1 MALSTAAAAREVR
14 RHPRPDRGPLFV
26 AAAIAALPLTVL
38 LALALSATGAPT
50 EDMRH
55 LFEHVVPGV
64 LLNTVVLV
72 FGVTLLAG
80 LLGTA
85 LAWLVSTYD
94 FPLRS
99 LFAWALLLPMAIPAY
114 VLAFV
119 AIAGLDFAGPVQ
131 TALRGIFGPDL
142 RLPPIRSTGGVILVM
157 SLALYPYVYLLA
169 RGAFATQGRRAL
181 EVAASLGLTPRQAL
195 LRVQLPMA
203 RPWIAGGMALVA
215 METLADFGT
224 VAVFNYDTFTTA
236 IWRAWSALYSIEAA
250 LQLAGLLVL
259 LVAVAL
265 AFEQR
270 AQAAQRHTALG
281 GTAAPRHRLRGWR
294 AAAATALPASVLLS
308 ALLLPGIALL
318 SWAAQHAAK
327 DLDADWWAAAGRS
340 MALGLMAAAL
350 VCTLAIALAYAVRVR
365 SDPVTR
371 GLARIATLGYALPG
385 AVLAVG
391 VFVPMAGLNNLL
403 ESAARAVGGDW
414 PGYLQ
419 GSVAV
424 LLLAYAVRFLAVGHA
439 PIEANLGR
447 ITPRIDDGAR
457 LLGAT
462 GFALLR
468 RVHLPLLRTGLLT
481 AAVLVFVDV
490 MKEMPITLMTRP
502 FGWDTLAIRV
512 FELTSEGEWTRAA
525 LPALAIVLVG
535 LLPIALLLRRADRPD
550 RG

>member
-1 MALSTAAAAREVR
+1 MSAAAAGAIDERSA
-14 RHPRPDRGPLFV
+14 RGRGRTPLLI
-26 AAAIAALPLTVL
+26 AAAVAALPVTVL
-38 LALALSATGAPT
+38 IALAVGAVAAPAA
-50 EDMRH
+50 DMRH
-55 LFEHVVPGV
+55 LLEHVVPGV

-72 FGVTLLAG
+72 VGVTLLAG

-85 LAWLVSTYD
+85 LAWLVTGYD
-94 FPLRS
+94 FPLRP
-99 LFAWALLLPMAIPAY
+99 LFTWALLLPMAIPAY

-131 TALRGIFGPDL
+131 TALREAFGADL
-142 RLPPIRSTGGVILVM
+142 RLPPIRSTGGVVLVM

-181 EVAASLGLTPRQAL
+181 EIAASLGLTPRQAL

-203 RPWIAGGMALVA
+203 RPWIAGGLALVA

-250 LQLAGLLVL
+250 LQLAGALVL

-265 AFEQR
+265 VFEQR
-270 AQAAQRHTALG
+270 ARAAQRHTALG
-281 GTAAPRHRLRGWR
+281 GPAAPRRRLTGWR
-294 AAAATALPASVLLS
+294 AAAATAAPATVLLL
-308 ALLLPGIALL
+308 ALVLPGIALV
-318 SWAAQHAAK
+318 SWAMRHAAH
-327 DLDADWWAAAGRS
+327 DLDADGWAAVGRS
-340 MALGLMAAAL
+340 VALGLMAAAL
-350 VCTLAIALAYAVRVR
+350 VCTLALALAYAVRARPDGPTR
-365 SDPVTR
+365 S
-371 GLARIATLGYALPG
+371 LARLATLGYALPG
-385 AVLAVG
+385 MVLAVG
-391 VFVPMAGLNNLL
+391 VFLPAAGLNSLL
-403 ESAARAVGGDW
+403 ESAARTVGFEW
-414 PGYLQ
+414 TGYLQ
-419 GSVAV
+419 GTVAV

-439 PIEANLGR
+439 PIDAHLGR

-481 AAVLVFVDV
+481 AAALVFVDV

-502 FGWDTLAIRV
+502 FGWDTLAVRV
-512 FELTSEGEWTRAA
+512 FEFTSEGEWTRAA

-535 LLPIALLLRRADRPD
+535 LLPVALLLKRAERPD
-550 RG
+550 

>member
-1 MALSTAAAAREVR
+1 MSVDGGVADHTRHR
-14 RHPRPDRGPLFV
+14 RGPQARGPLV
-26 AAAIAALPLTVL
+26 IAAAIAALPVTVL
-38 LALALSATGAPT
+38 IALAVGGLGAPA
-50 EDMRH
+50 DAMRH

-72 FGVTLLAG
+72 FGVTLSAG

-85 LAWLVSTYD
+85 LAWLIAMHD
-94 FPLRS
+94 FPLRHF
-99 LFAWALLLPMAIPAY
+99 FAWALLLPMAIPAY

-131 TALRGIFGPDL
+131 TWLRGVFGPEF
-142 RLPPIRSTGGVILVM
+142 RLPPIRSTGGVVLVM

-181 EVAASLGLTPRQAL
+181 EVAASLGLTPRQTL

-203 RPWIAGGMALVA
+203 RPWIAGGLALVA

-270 AQAAQRHTALG
+270 ARADQRHTALG
-281 GTAAPRHRLRGWR
+281 GTAAPRRRLTGWR
-294 AAAATALPASVLLS
+294 AVVATAAPASVLLV
-308 ALLLPGIALL
+308 ALVLPCYALIG
-318 SWAAQHAAK
+318 WALHHAAH

-340 MALGLMAAAL
+340 VALGLMAAAL
-350 VCTLAIALAYAVRVR
+350 VCSLALTLAYAVRAR
-365 SDPVTR
+365 TDGAMR
-371 GLARIATLGYALPG
+371 GLARLATLGYALPG

-391 VFVPMAGLNNLL
+391 VFVPMAGLNNLF
-403 ESAARAVGGDW
+403 EAAARALGTDW
-414 PGYLQ
+414 PWYLQ

-447 ITPRIDDGAR
+447 ITRSLDDGAR

-462 GFALLR
+462 GLALLR

-481 AAVLVFVDV
+481 AAALVFVDV

-502 FGWDTLAIRV
+502 FGWDTLAVRV
-512 FELTSEGEWTRAA
+512 FEFTSEGEWTRAA
-525 LPALAIVLVG
+525 LPSLAIVLVG
-535 LLPIALLLRRADRPD
+535 LLPVALLLKRAERPD
-550 RG
+550 

>member
-1 MALSTAAAAREVR
+1 MQQG
-14 RHPRPDRGPLFV
+14 RGPLLI
-26 AAAIAALPLTVL
+26 AAAVAALPATVL
-38 LALALSATGAPT
+38 AALFLGAFGAPG
-50 EDMRH
+50 DDLRH
-55 LFEHVVPGV
+55 LLEHVVPGV
-64 LLNTVVLV
+64 LVNTLVLV
-72 FGVTLLAG
+72 VGVTLLAG
-80 LLGTA
+80 LLGAA
-85 LAWLVSTYD
+85 LAWLVSACE

-99 LFAWALLLPMAIPAY
+99 LFSWALLLPMAIPAY

-131 TALRGIFGPDL
+131 TWLRGVFGPDL
-142 RLPPIRSTGGVILVM
+142 RLPPIRSTGGVIVVM

-203 RPWIAGGMALVA
+203 RPWIAGGAALVA

-270 AQAAQRHTALG
+270 ARAAQHHTALG
-281 GTAAPRHRLRGWR
+281 GLEAPRRRLSGWR
-294 AAAATALPASVLLS
+294 AAAATALPATVLLL
-308 ALLLPGIALL
+308 ALVLPGIALVE
-318 SWAAQHAAK
+318 WAWDHAAR
-327 DLDADWWAAAGRS
+327 DLDADWLRAAGRS
-340 MALGLMAAAL
+340 VALGLMAAGL
-350 VCTLAIALAYAVRVR
+350 VCALALALAYAVRARPDGAV
-365 SDPVTR
+365 R

-391 VFVPMAGLNNLL
+391 VFVPVAALNNLF
-403 ESAARAVGGDW
+403 EAAGRALGADW

-424 LLLAYAVRFLAVGHA
+424 LLLAYAVRFLAVAHA
-439 PIEANLGR
+439 PVEANLGR
-447 ITPRIDDGAR
+447 ISRAIDDGAR

-462 GFALLR
+462 GPALLR
-468 RVHLPLLRTGLLT
+468 RVHLPLLRPGLVT
-481 AAVLVFVDV
+481 AAALVFVDV

-502 FGWDTLAIRV
+502 FGWDTLAVRV

-525 LPALAIVLVG
+525 LPALAIVLAG
-535 LLPIALLLRRADRPD
+535 LLPVALLLRRAEHADR
-550 RG
+550 

>member
-1 MALSTAAAAREVR
+1 MGARV
-14 RHPRPDRGPLFV
+14 HHGRGSLLT
-26 AAAIAALPLTVL
+26 AAAIAALPITVL
-38 LALALSATGAPT
+38 ITLAWGAFGAPAA
-50 EDMRH
+50 DMQH
-55 LFEHVVPGV
+55 LFDHVVPGV
-64 LLNTVVLV
+64 LLNTLVLV
-72 FGVTLLAG
+72 VGVTLLAG

-85 LAWLVSTYD
+85 LAWLVTAYE

-99 LFAWALLLPMAIPAY
+99 LFSWALLLPMAIPAY

-131 TALRGIFGPDL
+131 TALRGVFGADL

-169 RGAFATQGRRAL
+169 RGAFTTQGRRAM

-195 LRVQLPMA
+195 LRVQLPLA
-203 RPWIAGGMALVA
+203 RPWIAGGAALVA

-250 LQLAGLLVL
+250 LQLAGALVL

-265 AFEQR
+265 MFEQR
-270 AQAAQRHTALG
+270 ARAAQRHTALG
-281 GTAAPRHRLRGWR
+281 GPDAPRHRLTGGR
-294 AAAATALPASVLLS
+294 AIAATALPATVLLL
-308 ALLLPGIALL
+308 ALVLPGIALVT
-318 SWAAQHAAK
+318 WALGHAAR

-340 MALGLMAAAL
+340 VALGLMAAAL
-350 VCTLAIALAYAVRVR
+350 VCTLAVALAYAVRTR
-365 SDPVTR
+365 PDGATR
-371 GLARIATLGYALPG
+371 GLARLATLGYALPG

-391 VFVPMAGLNNLL
+391 VFLPMAGLNNLL
-403 ESAARAVGGDW
+403 EAAARTLGTDW

-424 LLLAYAVRFLAVGHA
+424 LLLAYAVRFLAVAHA

-447 ITPRIDDGAR
+447 ITRSIDDGAR
-457 LLGAT
+457 LLGAD
-462 GFALLR
+462 GLALLR
-468 RVHLPLLRTGLLT
+468 RVHLPLLRTGTLT
-481 AAVLVFVDV
+481 AAALVFVDV

-502 FGWDTLAIRV
+502 FGWDTLAVRV

-535 LLPIALLLRRADRPD
+535 LLPVALLLRRAERP
-550 RG
+550 G

>member
-1 MALSTAAAAREVR
+1 MTAAATPAIDGRAMGARVY
-14 RHPRPDRGPLFV
+14 HGRGPLLT
-26 AAAIAALPLTVL
+26 AAVVAALPVTVL
-38 LALALSATGAPT
+38 ITLAWGAFGAPAA
-50 EDMRH
+50 DMQH
-55 LFEHVVPGV
+55 LFDHVVPGV
-64 LLNTVVLV
+64 LLNTLVLV
-72 FGVTLLAG
+72 VGVTLLAG

-85 LAWLVSTYD
+85 LAWLVTAYE

-99 LFAWALLLPMAIPAY
+99 LFSWALLLPMAIPAY

-131 TALRGIFGPDL
+131 TALRGVFGADL

-157 SLALYPYVYLLA
+157 TLALYPYVYLLA
-169 RGAFATQGRRAL
+169 RGAFATQGRRAM
-181 EVAASLGLTPRQAL
+181 EVAASFGLTPRQAL
-195 LRVQLPMA
+195 LRVQLPLA
-203 RPWIAGGMALVA
+203 RPWIAGGAALVA

-250 LQLAGLLVL
+250 LQLAGALVL

-265 AFEQR
+265 MFEQR
-270 AQAAQRHTALG
+270 ARAAQRHTALG
-281 GTAAPRHRLRGWR
+281 GPDAPRHRLTGGR
-294 AAAATALPASVLLS
+294 AAAATALPATVLLL
-308 ALLLPGIALL
+308 ALVLPGIALVA
-318 SWAAQHAAK
+318 WALGHAAR

-340 MALGLMAAAL
+340 VALGLMAAAL
-350 VCTLAIALAYAVRVR
+350 VCTLAVALAYAVRAR
-365 SDPVTR
+365 PDGATR
-371 GLARIATLGYALPG
+371 GLARLATLGYALPG

-391 VFVPMAGLNNLL
+391 VFLPMAGLNNLL
-403 ESAARAVGGDW
+403 EAAARTLGTDW

-424 LLLAYAVRFLAVGHA
+424 LLLAYAVRFLAVAHA

-447 ITPRIDDGAR
+447 ITRSIDDGAR
-457 LLGAT
+457 LLGAD
-462 GFALLR
+462 GLALLR
-468 RVHLPLLRTGLLT
+468 RVHLPLLRTGTLT
-481 AAVLVFVDV
+481 AAALVFVDV

-502 FGWDTLAIRV
+502 FGWDTLAVRV

-535 LLPIALLLRRADRPD
+535 LLPVALLLRRAERP
-550 RG
+550 G

>member
-1 MALSTAAAAREVR
+1 MTEAGTTAIDGRAMGARVHHGRGALST
-14 RHPRPDRGPLFV
+14 
-26 AAAIAALPLTVL
+26 AAAIAALPVTVL
-38 LALALSATGAPT
+38 ITLAWGAFGAPAA
-50 EDMRH
+50 DMQH
-55 LFEHVVPGV
+55 LFDHVVPGV
-64 LLNTVVLV
+64 LLNTLVLV
-72 FGVTLLAG
+72 VGVTLLAG
-80 LLGTA
+80 LLGTT
-85 LAWLVSTYD
+85 LAWLVTAYE

-99 LFAWALLLPMAIPAY
+99 VFSWALLLPMAIPAY

-131 TALRGIFGPDL
+131 TALRGVFGADL

-157 SLALYPYVYLLA
+157 TLALYPYVYLLA
-169 RGAFATQGRRAL
+169 RGAFATQGRRAM

-195 LRVQLPMA
+195 LRVQLPLA
-203 RPWIAGGMALVA
+203 RPWIAGGAALVA

-250 LQLAGLLVL
+250 LQLAGMLVL

-265 AFEQR
+265 MFEQR
-270 AQAAQRHTALG
+270 ARAAQRHTALG
-281 GTAAPRHRLRGWR
+281 GPNAPRHRLTGGR
-294 AAAATALPASVLLS
+294 AAAATALPAAVLLL
-308 ALLLPGIALL
+308 ALVLPGIALVT
-318 SWAAQHAAK
+318 WALGHAAR

-340 MALGLMAAAL
+340 VALGLMAAAL
-350 VCTLAIALAYAVRVR
+350 VCTLAVALAYAVRTR
-365 SDPVTR
+365 PDGATR
-371 GLARIATLGYALPG
+371 GLARLATLGYALPG

-391 VFVPMAGLNNLL
+391 VFLPMAGLNNLL
-403 ESAARAVGGDW
+403 EAAARTLGTDW

-424 LLLAYAVRFLAVGHA
+424 LLLAYAVRFLAVAHA

-447 ITPRIDDGAR
+447 ITRSIDDGAR
-457 LLGAT
+457 LLGAD
-462 GFALLR
+462 GVALLR
-468 RVHLPLLRTGLLT
+468 RVHLPLLRTGTLT
-481 AAVLVFVDV
+481 AAALVFVDV

-502 FGWDTLAIRV
+502 FGWDTLAVRV

-535 LLPIALLLRRADRPD
+535 LLPVALLLRRAERPD
-550 RG
+550 

>member
-1 MALSTAAAAREVR
+1 MTAAATPASDGRAMGVR
-14 RHPRPDRGPLFV
+14 AHHGRGPLLT
-26 AAAIAALPLTVL
+26 AAAIAALPITVL
-38 LALALSATGAPT
+38 ITLAWGAFGAPGA
-50 EDMRH
+50 DMQH
-55 LFEHVVPGV
+55 LFDHVVPGV
-64 LLNTVVLV
+64 LLNTLVLV
-72 FGVTLLAG
+72 VGVTLLAG

-85 LAWLVSTYD
+85 LAWLVTAYE

-99 LFAWALLLPMAIPAY
+99 VFSWALLLPMAIPAY

-131 TALRGIFGPDL
+131 TALRGVFGADL

-169 RGAFATQGRRAL
+169 RGAFATQGRRAM

-195 LRVQLPMA
+195 LRVQLPLA
-203 RPWIAGGMALVA
+203 RPWIAGGAALVA

-250 LQLAGLLVL
+250 LQLAGALVL

-265 AFEQR
+265 MFEQR
-270 AQAAQRHTALG
+270 ARAAQRHTALG
-281 GTAAPRHRLRGWR
+281 GPDTPRHRLTGGR
-294 AAAATALPASVLLS
+294 AAAAVALPATVLLL
-308 ALLLPGIALL
+308 ALVLPGIALVT
-318 SWAAQHAAK
+318 WALGHAAR

-340 MALGLMAAAL
+340 VALGLMAAAL
-350 VCTLAIALAYAVRVR
+350 VCALAVALAYAVRAR
-365 SDPVTR
+365 PDGATR
-371 GLARIATLGYALPG
+371 GLARLATLGYALPG

-391 VFVPMAGLNNLL
+391 VFLPMAGLNNLL
-403 ESAARAVGGDW
+403 EAVARTLGTDW

-424 LLLAYAVRFLAVGHA
+424 LLLAYAVRFLAVAHA

-447 ITPRIDDGAR
+447 ITRSIDDGAR
-457 LLGAT
+457 MLGAD
-462 GFALLR
+462 GLALLR
-468 RVHLPLLRTGLLT
+468 RVHLPLLRTGTLT
-481 AAVLVFVDV
+481 AAALVFVDV

-502 FGWDTLAIRV
+502 FGWDTLAVRV

-535 LLPIALLLRRADRPD
+535 LLPVALLLRRAERP
-550 RG
+550 G

>member
-1 MALSTAAAAREVR
+1 MALTPSAAGNAT
-14 RHPRPDRGPLFV
+14 DGRGPLLI
-26 AAAIAALPLTVL
+26 AAAIAAMPATVL
-38 LALALSATGAPT
+38 AALALGAFDAPAA
-50 EDMRH
+50 DMRH

-64 LLNTVVLV
+64 LLNTVILV
-72 FGVTLLAG
+72 TGVTLLAG

-85 LAWLVSTYD
+85 LAWLITSYD

-99 LFAWALLLPMAIPAY
+99 VLSWALLLPMAIPAY

-119 AIAGLDFAGPVQ
+119 AIAGLDFSGPVQ
-131 TALRGIFGPDL
+131 TWLRSVFGPEL

-265 AFEQR
+265 LFEQR
-270 AQAAQRHTALG
+270 ARARQRHTALG
-281 GTAAPRHRLRGWR
+281 GPVAPRRRLTGWS
-294 AAAATALPASVLLS
+294 AAAATAAPASVLLL
-308 ALLLPGIALL
+308 ALVLPGIALL
-318 SWAAQHAAK
+318 GWASRHAAH
-327 DLDADWWAAAGRS
+327 DLDAGWWAAVGRS
-340 MALGLMAAAL
+340 VALGLMAATL
-350 VCTLAIALAYAVRVR
+350 VCALALALAYSVRARPHGVML
-365 SDPVTR
+365 
-371 GLARIATLGYALPG
+371 GLARLATLGYALPG

-391 VFVPMAGLNNLL
+391 VFVPMAWLNGLL
-403 ESAARAVGGDW
+403 EAAARALGGDW

-424 LLLAYAVRFLAVGHA
+424 LLMAYAVRFLAVGHA

-447 ITPRIDDGAR
+447 ITRGIDDGAR

-462 GFALLR
+462 GFDLAR
-468 RVHLPLLRTGLLT
+468 RVHLPLLRTGLFT
-481 AAVLVFVDV
+481 AAALAFVDV

-502 FGWDTLAIRV
+502 FGWDTLAVRV

-535 LLPIALLLRRADRPD
+535 LLPVALLLRRAELPE
-550 RG
+550 